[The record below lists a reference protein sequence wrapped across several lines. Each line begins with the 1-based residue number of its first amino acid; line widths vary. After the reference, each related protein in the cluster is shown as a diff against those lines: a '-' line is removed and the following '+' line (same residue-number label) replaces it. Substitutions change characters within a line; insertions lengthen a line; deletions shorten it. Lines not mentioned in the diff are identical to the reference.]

1 MFDFFY
7 RAVACSVLTRDID
20 IAILSVCPSWCFG
33 IGLTRRPF
41 AIYSPVILVLWVGP
55 YLTSLR
61 NSDGVTT
68 TFGDACVTNKSHYNC
83 DYSTAQH
90 YGFVPNLVLNPA
102 VKEFRKS
109 VNIWNSYCLTKNSSR
124 FFETQCIN
132 KWKRFV
138 CPFWAFDEQWIQF
151 NERSKL
157 VTVNSSRAKK
167 QDGELV
173 TDAKKMT
180 VNSSQKIPCDEF
192 VKVLDAHQYFRYLI

>member
-1 MFDFFY
+1 MSLYCLYIAFY
-7 RAVACSVLTRDID
+7 SFVF
-20 IAILSVCPSWCFG
+20 LSFYIS
-33 IGLTRRPF
+33 
-41 AIYSPVILVLWVGP
+41 
-55 YLTSLR
+55 
-61 NSDGVTT
+61 
-68 TFGDACVTNKSHYNC
+68 ACVTNKSHYNC

-180 VNSSQKIPCDEF
+180 VNLSQKIPCDEF
-192 VKVLDAHQYFRYLI
+192 TVWRIHWLPSIYWRLRAGSRRVT